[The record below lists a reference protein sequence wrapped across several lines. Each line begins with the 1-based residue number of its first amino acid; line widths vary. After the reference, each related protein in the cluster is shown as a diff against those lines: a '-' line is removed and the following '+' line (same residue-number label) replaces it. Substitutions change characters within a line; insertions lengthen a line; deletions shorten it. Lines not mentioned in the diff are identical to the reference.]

1 MSTSLPVT
9 LADVFAARR
18 RIAAHVRRTP
28 LVPSGWLTRTA
39 GSDVSLKLESLQVTH
54 SFKARGALN
63 AAMRLKERAGSNA
76 VIVTASAGN
85 HGRAIAWA
93 AERLNLQA
101 IVFTPRDA
109 PRTKLDAI
117 RRHGADLRAEAQSYE
132 DAERRAQE
140 WARTT
145 GETFISPYDHP
156 DVIAGAGTVAIELM
170 EDDPHLDVVLV
181 PIGGGGLVSGIA
193 AAMHGLAPSA
203 SVIGVEAEASTP
215 FTAARAAGS
224 IVTVHVGPTIA
235 DGLGGNVDPQTMTWP
250 FIRDLVRHVAVVP
263 EQVLRQ
269 SVRELAAEEHL
280 VAEGAGVA
288 AAAAVAGGVVRLEG
302 RRAAAILT
310 GANIDVSRLAALLGR
325 DASPSTQSSE

>member
-1 MSTSLPVT
+1 MSSSLPVT

-28 LVPSGWLTRTA
+28 LVVSGWLTRTA
-39 GSDVSLKLESLQVTH
+39 GSAVSLKLETLQVTH

-63 AAMRLKERAGSNA
+63 AATRLLEQAGGDA
-76 VIVTASAGN
+76 TIVTASAGN
-85 HGRAIAWA
+85 HGKAIAWA
-93 AERLNLQA
+93 AERLGLRA

-109 PRTKLDAI
+109 PRTKLEAI
-117 RRHGADLRAEAQSYE
+117 RRHGADLRAEADSYE

-140 WARTT
+140 WAGRT

-170 EDDPHLDVVLV
+170 EDDPHLEIVLV
-181 PIGGGGLVSGIA
+181 PLGGGGLVSGIA
-193 AAMHGLAPSA
+193 AAMQGLAPAA

-224 IVTVHVGPTIA
+224 IVSVEVGTTIA
-235 DGLGGNVDPQTMTWP
+235 DGLGGNVDPRTITWP
-250 FIRDLVRHVAVVP
+250 FIRDLVREVAVVP
-263 EQVLRQ
+263 EPVLRR
-269 SVRELAAEEHL
+269 SVRDLAAEEHL
-280 VAEGAGVA
+280 VAEGAGIA
-288 AAAAVAGGVVRLEG
+288 AAAAVAGGAVTLDG

-310 GANIDVSRLAALLGR
+310 GANIDVSRLAALLGS
-325 DASPSTQSSE
+325 DD